1 MKVDGLHH
9 VTVITDIETNLDFY
23 ARLLGLRSAGGRVVK
38 PIGDEVL
45 YTPRR
50 ALGMHDCPQPRED
63 LDRPSRCS
71 PGARR
76 CGRRRVADCATATPS
91 ARWSTSLPV
100 P

>member
-63 LDRPSRCS
+63 LDRPSRCA
-71 PGARR
+71 PVRAGVAGGAVMMP
-76 CGRRRVADCATATPS
+76 RRRRLGPGG
-91 ARWSTSLPV
+91 
-100 P
+100 